1 MRALSHSLHRQAPH
15 QLICNKA
22 MRPPLLVLC
31 ATMVTTHAFAPPRP
45 HLIKQKRQQ
54 PTRVAPLALG
64 GKDGEG
70 LGDVLRKYGVV
81 ALVFHFS
88 VWVTTLSAS
97 VAALNVYDTSTL
109 LEALPEPLRGQIPLS
124 SGAATLPVALALCEV
139 VGPARLALTVAAT
152 PAVAGALRENR
163 RFVELEDS
171 VNERLL
177 GLLPGGGSD

>member
-1 MRALSHSLHRQAPH
+1 
-15 QLICNKA
+15 

-31 ATMVTTHAFAPPRP
+31 ATVVTTNAFAPTRP
-45 HLIKQKRQQ
+45 HFLQKQQQ

-97 VAALNVYDTSTL
+97 VAALSVYDTSTL
-109 LEALPEPLRGQIPLS
+109 LEALPEPLRGQLPLS

-152 PAVAGALRENR
+152 PAVASTLRSNA

-177 GLLPGGGSD
+177 ELLPGGGSD

>member
-1 MRALSHSLHRQAPH
+1 
-15 QLICNKA
+15 

-31 ATMVTTHAFAPPRP
+31 AAVVATHAFAPPPRTN
-45 HLIKQKRQQ
+45 IVGKKQQQ

-64 GKDGEG
+64 GKEGG

-97 VAALNVYDTSTL
+97 VAALSVYDTSTL

-152 PAVAGALRENR
+152 PAVASTLRSNA

-177 GLLPGGGSD
+177 ELLPGGGSD

>member
-1 MRALSHSLHRQAPH
+1 MRHAVL
-15 QLICNKA
+15 
-22 MRPPLLVLC
+22 LC
-31 ATMVTTHAFAPPRP
+31 AAVVTTRAFAPPTRP
-45 HLIKQKRQQ
+45 HFVQKRQQ

-88 VWVTTLSAS
+88 VWLTTLSAS
-97 VAALNVYDTSTL
+97 VAALSVYDTTTL

-177 GLLPGGGSD
+177 ELLPGGGSD

>member
-1 MRALSHSLHRQAPH
+1 
-15 QLICNKA
+15 

-31 ATMVTTHAFAPPRP
+31 AVVTTHAFMPPRP
-45 HLIKQKRQQ
+45 HLAPTTTKQR
-54 PTRVAPLALG
+54 TRVAPLALG

-88 VWVTTLSAS
+88 VWLTTLSAS
-97 VAALNVYDTSTL
+97 VAALSVYDTSTL
-109 LEALPEPLRGQIPLS
+109 LEALPEPLRSQIPLS

-177 GLLPGGGSD
+177 ELLPGGGSD

>member
-1 MRALSHSLHRQAPH
+1 
-15 QLICNKA
+15 

-31 ATMVTTHAFAPPRP
+31 AAVVTTHAFAPPTRP
-45 HLIKQKRQQ
+45 LIKRQQQ

-88 VWVTTLSAS
+88 VWLTTLSAS

-124 SGAATLPVALALCEV
+124 NGAATLPVALALCEV

-152 PAVAGALRENR
+152 PAVASTLRSNA

-177 GLLPGGGSD
+177 KLLPGGGSD

>member
-1 MRALSHSLHRQAPH
+1 MRHAALL
-15 QLICNKA
+15 C
-22 MRPPLLVLC
+22 VL
-31 ATMVTTHAFAPPRP
+31 VTTHAFAPPRRP
-45 HLIKQKRQQ
+45 HLLQKRQQ

-88 VWVTTLSAS
+88 VWLTTLSAS
-97 VAALNVYDTSTL
+97 VAALSVYDTSTL

-124 SGAATLPVALALCEV
+124 NGAATLPVALALCEV

>member
-1 MRALSHSLHRQAPH
+1 
-15 QLICNKA
+15 

-31 ATMVTTHAFAPPRP
+31 AAMVTTHAFAPPRP
-45 HLIKQKRQQ
+45 HLIKQKQQQ

-88 VWVTTLSAS
+88 VWLTTLSAS

-177 GLLPGGGSD
+177 ELLPGGGSD

>member
-1 MRALSHSLHRQAPH
+1 
-15 QLICNKA
+15 

-31 ATMVTTHAFAPPRP
+31 AAVVTTHAFAPPPRP
-45 HLIKQKRQQ
+45 HLLQKQQQ
-54 PTRVAPLALG
+54 QKRVAPLALG

-88 VWVTTLSAS
+88 VWLTTLSAS

-152 PAVAGALRENR
+152 PAVAGTLRENR

-177 GLLPGGGSD
+177 ELLPGGGSD

>member
-1 MRALSHSLHRQAPH
+1 MRHAVL
-15 QLICNKA
+15 
-22 MRPPLLVLC
+22 LC
-31 ATMVTTHAFAPPRP
+31 AVVVTTHAFAPPPRP
-45 HLIKQKRQQ
+45 QQLAQKQQQ

-88 VWVTTLSAS
+88 VWLTTLSAS
-97 VAALNVYDTSTL
+97 VAALSVYDTTTL
-109 LEALPEPLRGQIPLS
+109 LEALPEPLRSQIPLS
-124 SGAATLPVALALCEV
+124 STSAATLPVALALCEV

-152 PAVAGALRENR
+152 PAVAGALRSNA

-171 VNERLL
+171 VNERLVE
-177 GLLPGGGSD
+177 LLPGGGGSD

>member
-1 MRALSHSLHRQAPH
+1 
-15 QLICNKA
+15 
-22 MRPPLLVLC
+22 MRPPLLLLC
-31 ATMVTTHAFAPPRP
+31 ATVVTTHAFHPPTRNLTP
-45 HLIKQKRQQ
+45 PTRRQ

-88 VWVTTLSAS
+88 VWLTTLSAS
-97 VAALNVYDTSTL
+97 VAALSVYDTSTL

-152 PAVAGALRENR
+152 PAVASTLRSNA

-177 GLLPGGGSD
+177 ELLPGGGSD

>member
-1 MRALSHSLHRQAPH
+1 MQPTWSTNSLTQDSMRRQ
-15 QLICNKA
+15 
-22 MRPPLLVLC
+22 LLLLC
-31 ATMVTTHAFAPPRP
+31 ASTLTTHAFAPPP
-45 HLIKQKRQQ
+45 HKQLLQKRQH

-88 VWVTTLSAS
+88 VWLTTLSAS
-97 VAALNVYDTSTL
+97 VAALSVYDTSTL

>member
-1 MRALSHSLHRQAPH
+1 
-15 QLICNKA
+15 

-31 ATMVTTHAFAPPRP
+31 AALVTTTHAFAPPPRTN
-45 HLIKQKRQQ
+45 IVGQKRQH

-64 GKDGEG
+64 GKEGG

-88 VWVTTLSAS
+88 VWLTTLSAS
-97 VAALNVYDTSTL
+97 VAALSVYDTSTL

-124 SGAATLPVALALCEV
+124 NGAATLPVALALCEV

-177 GLLPGGGSD
+177 ELLPGSE

>member
-1 MRALSHSLHRQAPH
+1 
-15 QLICNKA
+15 

-31 ATMVTTHAFAPPRP
+31 AVIVTTQAFAPPPRQ
-45 HLIKQKRQQ
+45 LAQKQQQ

-88 VWVTTLSAS
+88 VWLTTLSAS

-124 SGAATLPVALALCEV
+124 NGAATLPVALALCEV

-177 GLLPGGGSD
+177 ELLPGGSD

>member
-1 MRALSHSLHRQAPH
+1 
-15 QLICNKA
+15 

-31 ATMVTTHAFAPPRP
+31 AIVTTHAFAPPPRNQ
-45 HLIKQKRQQ
+45 LLQKQKQQ
-54 PTRVAPLALG
+54 KHVAPLALG
-64 GKDGEG
+64 GKEGG

-97 VAALNVYDTSTL
+97 VAALSVYDTSTL

-124 SGAATLPVALALCEV
+124 NGAATLPVALALCEM

-152 PAVAGALRENR
+152 PAVAGALRENA

-177 GLLPGGGSD
+177 GLLPGGSE

>member
-1 MRALSHSLHRQAPH
+1 
-15 QLICNKA
+15 

-31 ATMVTTHAFAPPRP
+31 ASILTTQAFAPPTRTRLAP
-45 HLIKQKRQQ
+45 TTTRQQ

-97 VAALNVYDTSTL
+97 VAALSVYDTTTL
-109 LEALPEPLRGQIPLS
+109 LEALPDPLRGQIPLS
-124 SGAATLPVALALCEV
+124 SGAASSRLTDLARMCAALPAARSV
-139 VGPARLALTVAAT
+139 PAHTHT
-152 PAVAGALRENR
+152 YPPAPPL
-163 RFVELEDS
+163 S
-171 VNERLL
+171 
-177 GLLPGGGSD
+177 

>member
-1 MRALSHSLHRQAPH
+1 
-15 QLICNKA
+15 
-22 MRPPLLVLC
+22 MRPPLLILC
-31 ATMVTTHAFAPPRP
+31 AAVVTTQAFAPPPRP
-45 HLIKQKRQQ
+45 QQLAPKQQQ
-54 PTRVAPLALG
+54 KRVAPLALG
-64 GKDGEG
+64 GKDSEG

-109 LEALPEPLRGQIPLS
+109 LEALPEPLRGQIPLA

-177 GLLPGGGSD
+177 ELLPGSE

>member
-1 MRALSHSLHRQAPH
+1 MRHAVL
-15 QLICNKA
+15 
-22 MRPPLLVLC
+22 LC
-31 ATMVTTHAFAPPRP
+31 AAVVTTRAFAPPTRP
-45 HLIKQKRQQ
+45 HFVQKRQQ

-64 GKDGEG
+64 GTDGEG

-88 VWVTTLSAS
+88 VWLTTLSAS
-97 VAALNVYDTSTL
+97 VAALSVYDTSTL
-109 LEALPEPLRGQIPLS
+109 LEALPEPLRGQIPIS

-152 PAVAGALRENR
+152 PAVAGALRSNA

-171 VNERLL
+171 VNERLVE
-177 GLLPGGGSD
+177 LLPGGGGSD

>member
-1 MRALSHSLHRQAPH
+1 MRHAVL
-15 QLICNKA
+15 
-22 MRPPLLVLC
+22 LC
-31 ATMVTTHAFAPPRP
+31 AVVVTTHAFAPPPRP
-45 HLIKQKRQQ
+45 QQLAQKRQQ

-88 VWVTTLSAS
+88 VWLTTLSAS
-97 VAALNVYDTSTL
+97 VAALSVYDTTTL
-109 LEALPEPLRGQIPLS
+109 LEALPEPLRSQLPSQS
-124 SGAATLPVALALCEV
+124 SGAAATLPVALALCEV

-152 PAVAGALRENR
+152 PAVAGTLRENR

-177 GLLPGGGSD
+177 GLLPGSD

>member
-1 MRALSHSLHRQAPH
+1 
-15 QLICNKA
+15 

-31 ATMVTTHAFAPPRP
+31 AAVLTTDAFAPPRP
-45 HLIKQKRQQ
+45 HLIKQKQQQ

-88 VWVTTLSAS
+88 VWLTTLSAS
-97 VAALNVYDTSTL
+97 VAALSVYDTSTL

-124 SGAATLPVALALCEV
+124 NGAATLPVALALCEV

-177 GLLPGGGSD
+177 ELLPGSE

>member
-1 MRALSHSLHRQAPH
+1 
-15 QLICNKA
+15 

-31 ATMVTTHAFAPPRP
+31 AVIVTTQAFAPPPRQ
-45 HLIKQKRQQ
+45 LAQKQQQ

-88 VWVTTLSAS
+88 VWLTTLSAS
-97 VAALNVYDTSTL
+97 VAALSVYDTSTL
-109 LEALPEPLRGQIPLS
+109 LEALPEPLRSQLPSQS

-152 PAVAGALRENR
+152 PAVATTLRNNA

-177 GLLPGGGSD
+177 ELLPGGGGSD

>member
-1 MRALSHSLHRQAPH
+1 MRHAAL
-15 QLICNKA
+15 
-22 MRPPLLVLC
+22 LC
-31 ATMVTTHAFAPPRP
+31 AIVVTTHAFAPPPRP
-45 HLIKQKRQQ
+45 QRLAQKRQQ

-88 VWVTTLSAS
+88 VWLTTLSAS
-97 VAALNVYDTSTL
+97 VAALSVYDTTTL
-109 LEALPEPLRGQIPLS
+109 LEALPEPLRSQIPLS
-124 SGAATLPVALALCEV
+124 STSAATLPVALALCEV

-152 PAVAGALRENR
+152 PAVAGALRSNA

-171 VNERLL
+171 VNERLVE
-177 GLLPGGGSD
+177 LLPGGGGSD

>member
-1 MRALSHSLHRQAPH
+1 MRT
-15 QLICNKA
+15 
-22 MRPPLLVLC
+22 PLLVLC
-31 ATMVTTHAFAPPRP
+31 AAVVTTHAFAPPPRP
-45 HLIKQKRQQ
+45 QQLAQKRQQ

-97 VAALNVYDTSTL
+97 VAALSVYDTTTL
-109 LEALPEPLRGQIPLS
+109 LEALPEPLRSQLPSQS

-152 PAVAGALRENR
+152 PAVAGALRSNA

-177 GLLPGGGSD
+177 ELLPGGGSD

>member
-1 MRALSHSLHRQAPH
+1 
-15 QLICNKA
+15 

-31 ATMVTTHAFAPPRP
+31 ASVVTVYAFAPPTP
-45 HLIKQKRQQ
+45 HLKLKQQQ

-64 GKDGEG
+64 GEDGEG

-97 VAALNVYDTSTL
+97 VAALSVYDTSTL
-109 LEALPEPLRGQIPLS
+109 L
-124 SGAATLPVALALCEV
+124 
-139 VGPARLALTVAAT
+139 GPARLALTVAAT
-152 PAVAGALRENR
+152 PAVASTLRSNA

-177 GLLPGGGSD
+177 ELLPGGGSD

>member
-1 MRALSHSLHRQAPH
+1 
-15 QLICNKA
+15 

-31 ATMVTTHAFAPPRP
+31 ASVVATHAFHPPTRFHLAP
-45 HLIKQKRQQ
+45 QTRQQ
-54 PTRVAPLALG
+54 TTRVAPLALV
-64 GKDGEG
+64 KKEGEPG

-97 VAALNVYDTSTL
+97 VAALSVYDTSTL
-109 LEALPEPLRGQIPLS
+109 LEALPEPLRSQLPSQS

-152 PAVAGALRENR
+152 PAVATTLRSNA

-177 GLLPGGGSD
+177 ELLPGGGSD

>member
-1 MRALSHSLHRQAPH
+1 
-15 QLICNKA
+15 

-31 ATMVTTHAFAPPRP
+31 AVVVTTSAFAPPRP
-45 HLIKQKRQQ
+45 HLKIQKRQQ

-64 GKDGEG
+64 GEDGEG

-88 VWVTTLSAS
+88 VWLTTLSAS
-97 VAALNVYDTSTL
+97 VAALSVYDTTTL
-109 LEALPEPLRGQIPLS
+109 LEALPEPLRSQLPSQS

-177 GLLPGGGSD
+177 KLLPGGGSD

>member
-1 MRALSHSLHRQAPH
+1 MRHAAL
-15 QLICNKA
+15 
-22 MRPPLLVLC
+22 LC
-31 ATMVTTHAFAPPRP
+31 AIVTTQAFAPPTRTRLAPTTTRP
-45 HLIKQKRQQ
+45 L
-54 PTRVAPLALG
+54 TRIAPLALV
-64 GKDGEG
+64 KKEGEPG

-88 VWVTTLSAS
+88 VWLTTLSAS
-97 VAALNVYDTSTL
+97 VAALSVYDTTTL
-109 LEALPEPLRGQIPLS
+109 LEALPEPLRSQLPSQS

-177 GLLPGGGSD
+177 ELLPGSD

>member
-1 MRALSHSLHRQAPH
+1 
-15 QLICNKA
+15 
-22 MRPPLLVLC
+22 MRPPLLLLC
-31 ATMVTTHAFAPPRP
+31 ATVVTTHAFHPPTRNLTP
-45 HLIKQKRQQ
+45 PTRRQ

-88 VWVTTLSAS
+88 VWLTTLSAS
-97 VAALNVYDTSTL
+97 VAALSVYDTSTL
-109 LEALPEPLRGQIPLS
+109 LEALPEPLRGQIPLT

-152 PAVAGALRENR
+152 PAVAGALRSNA

-177 GLLPGGGSD
+177 ELLPGGGSD

>member
-1 MRALSHSLHRQAPH
+1 MRHAAL
-15 QLICNKA
+15 
-22 MRPPLLVLC
+22 LC
-31 ATMVTTHAFAPPRP
+31 VVVATHAFAPPTRP
-45 HLIKQKRQQ
+45 LLKIQKQQQ

-88 VWVTTLSAS
+88 VWLTTLSAS
-97 VAALNVYDTSTL
+97 VAALSVYDTSTL

-152 PAVAGALRENR
+152 PAVATTLRNNA

-177 GLLPGGGSD
+177 ELLPGGGSD

>member
-1 MRALSHSLHRQAPH
+1 MRRAAL
-15 QLICNKA
+15 
-22 MRPPLLVLC
+22 LC
-31 ATMVTTHAFAPPRP
+31 AVVTTHAFAPPPRP
-45 HLIKQKRQQ
+45 ILLQKQQQ

-64 GKDGEG
+64 GKDGGG

-88 VWVTTLSAS
+88 VWLTTLSAS
-97 VAALNVYDTSTL
+97 VAALSVYDTTTL

-152 PAVAGALRENR
+152 PAVAGALRSNA

-177 GLLPGGGSD
+177 ELLPGGGSD

>member
-1 MRALSHSLHRQAPH
+1 MRHAAL
-15 QLICNKA
+15 
-22 MRPPLLVLC
+22 LC
-31 ATMVTTHAFAPPRP
+31 AIVTTQAFAPPTRTRLAPTTTRP
-45 HLIKQKRQQ
+45 L
-54 PTRVAPLALG
+54 TRIAPLALV
-64 GKDGEG
+64 KKEGEPG

-88 VWVTTLSAS
+88 VWLTTLSAS
-97 VAALNVYDTSTL
+97 VAALSVYDTTTL
-109 LEALPEPLRGQIPLS
+109 LEALPEPLRSQLPSQS

-152 PAVAGALRENR
+152 PAVASTLRSNA

-177 GLLPGGGSD
+177 KLLPGGGSD